1 MGLCVHGDYRK
12 CVISKASE
20 RRSGN
25 EAMGVVS
32 HDEKKKKKKGLLT
45 ESWDEECSPV
55 RGD

>member
-32 HDEKKKKKKGLLT
+32 HDEKKKKKKRIVDGKL
-45 ESWDEECSPV
+45 
-55 RGD
+55 G